1 MLVSRQ
7 NTVKAPIQGNY
18 WLILVIV
25 LLSLLAAGCEENQS
39 AQCEQIF
46 RVAQDVQESNQNISK
61 SHEQPDEESNETKNW
76 LQAANTF
83 SQAAEQIALLEIN
96 RSELIKYQN
105 QLVTIYRIYSQATYD
120 AVRARENRD
129 LSTLQ
134 SARQDVIKAEVIQQK
149 LIREINTYCLNS
161 R

>member
-7 NTVKAPIQGNY
+7 NTLKAHVQGNY

-39 AQCEQIF
+39 AECEEIF
-46 RVAQDVQESNQNISK
+46 QVAQDVQHSNQNISEF
-61 SHEQPDEESNETKNW
+61 HEHSNETKNW

-83 SQAAEQIALLEIN
+83 SLAADRIALLEMN

-120 AVRARENRD
+120 AVRARENKD

-149 LIREINTYCLNS
+149 LIRDINTYCVNN